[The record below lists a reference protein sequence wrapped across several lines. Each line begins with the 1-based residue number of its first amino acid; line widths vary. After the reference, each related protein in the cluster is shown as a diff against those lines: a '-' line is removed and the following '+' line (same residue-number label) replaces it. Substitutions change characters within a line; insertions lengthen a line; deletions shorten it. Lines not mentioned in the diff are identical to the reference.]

1 MSLRARVL
9 LGFVFIA
16 IVLIG
21 AGFVVTRIIE
31 AHLTAQVDSQLRNA
45 SGPRP
50 NGVGLPTQLPP
61 PSASEQPTRLSPLYM
76 GVVTS
81 TGSVQTIFVPNL
93 GAENTPVP
101 VIDVEAARAAARRGE
116 AYTTGST
123 PSGTRYRVR
132 AALDT
137 DTGTVTVVALPLT
150 DTDAAISRL
159 IVVEAI
165 ATAIALGVL
174 ALVAWWVVRLGVRPI
189 KRMADAAAEI
199 ADGNLSERVP
209 EGDPRTEAGELGVA
223 LNRMLEQIEAAFAER
238 SSTELRLRQF
248 VADASHEL
256 RTPVTTIRGYT
267 ELYRNGA
274 LDDRADLDDAMRRA
288 EQEAV
293 RMGALVEDLLQLAR
307 LDQHR
312 PPRDE
317 VVDMALLATDTAAD
331 ARAVDTSRVI
341 TVVGA
346 ERLTVTGDSDRL
358 RQVLANLVGNALVHT
373 PPGTPIELRMWRD
386 VETVVVD
393 VVDHGPGMTPDVAA
407 HAFERFYRAD
417 SSRSRRQGG
426 TGLGLSIV
434 DAIVRAHGGEVVAL
448 PTDGGGATIRVR
460 LPAIR
465 VAASPIAA
473 PSPTR

>member
-1 MSLRARVL
+1 M
-9 LGFVFIA
+9 
-16 IVLIG
+16 
-21 AGFVVTRIIE
+21 
-31 AHLTAQVDSQLRNA
+31 
-45 SGPRP
+45 
-50 NGVGLPTQLPP
+50 
-61 PSASEQPTRLSPLYM
+61 
-76 GVVTS
+76 
-81 TGSVQTIFVPNL
+81 
-93 GAENTPVP
+93 
-101 VIDVEAARAAARRGE
+101 
-116 AYTTGST
+116 
-123 PSGTRYRVR
+123 R
-132 AALDT
+132 AALDA

-238 SSTELRLRQF
+238 SNTEARLRQF

-256 RTPVTTIRGYT
+256 RTPVTTIRGYA
-267 ELYRNGA
+267 ELYREGA

-293 RMGALVEDLLQLAR
+293 RMGALVEDMLQLAR

-346 ERLTVTGDSDRL
+346 ERLTVSGDSDRL
-358 RQVLANLVGNALVHT
+358 RQVLANLVRNALVHT

-386 VETVVVD
+386 VDTVVVD
-393 VVDHGPGMTPDVAA
+393 VVDHGPGMTPDDAA
-407 HAFERFYRAD
+407 HVFERFYRA
-417 SSRSRRQGG
+417 
-426 TGLGLSIV
+426 GL
-434 DAIVRAHGGEVVAL
+434 VAL
-448 PTDGGGATIRVR
+448 PAPGWQRARVVDRGRHRAGARWGDR
-460 LPAIR
+460 GPAYRWRWRHDPRPPPGEQGCFISYGCDCADAR
-465 VAASPIAA
+465 PQHSASPGTDRPLTDRGP
-473 PSPTR
+473 PSKPISR